1 MFSSRAKLHPNC
13 VQCMMGFIK
22 RSLVREKWPNIGL
35 RKHLKG
41 GCLKINSAAV
51 SLQNTCFLCSDGED
65 LLISLNKLAQHK
77 SHYRRVAFPDRAG
90 EERDGHRA
98 TKCEHKQI
106 SKLVTFFF
114 LEIKMYPYCKS
125 FHFCIYNISLCVWG
139 GMCVSYILRA
149 FGKNFS

>member
-1 MFSSRAKLHPNC
+1 MSKGLRVFSSRAKLHPNC

-51 SLQNTCFLCSDGED
+51 SQQNTCFLCSDGED

-106 SKLVTFFF
+106 SKLVTFFS
-114 LEIKMYPYCKS
+114 LKLKCILIVN
-125 FHFCIYNISLCVWG
+125 HFIFVFTISHCVFG
-139 GMCVSYILRA
+139 EECV
-149 FGKNFS
+149 